1 MKNYYLTIVFFC
13 SLLSYSQ
20 SKKFNLIDKESL
32 EPIVFAEI
40 LNDKTGTISNSDGE
54 FKLDL
59 NSIDSEVKISYLG
72 YHDLSISKE
81 KLEILNTIRLER
93 KVEILNEI
101 VLYPVNDLLD
111 KMISNLEV
119 NYPVE
124 PLHELFFYRT
134 TLLKNTT
141 EGHLAEGFI
150 KMDRVKYFD
159 NSSNNHFEI
168 LSTISQ
174 NKMES
179 INYRYLDFKRLFESS
194 NSFIALK
201 GGYYDFTT
209 VNLDEQF
216 IKINFKPKEDIILEH
231 IVFEGFLIIDKTNYA
246 LVEMNYAMSPEY
258 RNWSKER
265 EVSPE
270 ISVFDNDV
278 GKIIKWDKNPITGK
292 YVISYMILKE
302 EIILIDNKKE
312 TQDLVTVFYE
322 IQNIQEY
329 DRTDLP
335 RKSARVRK
343 NKNIFQYNDFNTD
356 SPLWQLTS
364 PLIRNKEQ
372 SILLER
378 INQ

>member
-13 SLLSYSQ
+13 SLLSYAQ
-20 SKKFNLIDKESL
+20 SKKINLIDKESL
-32 EPIVFAEI
+32 KPIVFANI

-81 KLEILNTIRLER
+81 KLEILDTIRLER

-101 VLYPVNDLLD
+101 VLYPINDLLD

-141 EGHLAEGFI
+141 DGHLAEGFI

-174 NKMES
+174 NK
-179 INYRYLDFKRLFESS
+179 IY
-194 NSFIALK
+194 
-201 GGYYDFTT
+201 
-209 VNLDEQF
+209 
-216 IKINFKPKEDIILEH
+216 
-231 IVFEGFLIIDKTNYA
+231 
-246 LVEMNYAMSPEY
+246 
-258 RNWSKER
+258 
-265 EVSPE
+265 
-270 ISVFDNDV
+270 
-278 GKIIKWDKNPITGK
+278 
-292 YVISYMILKE
+292 
-302 EIILIDNKKE
+302 
-312 TQDLVTVFYE
+312 
-322 IQNIQEY
+322 
-329 DRTDLP
+329 
-335 RKSARVRK
+335 
-343 NKNIFQYNDFNTD
+343 
-356 SPLWQLTS
+356 
-364 PLIRNKEQ
+364 
-372 SILLER
+372 
-378 INQ
+378 

>member
-81 KLEILNTIRLER
+81 KLEILDTIRLER